1 MKLLDNYFSLVIET
15 INNLDK
21 KKIDKLVLEIQKIK
35 SKKGRIFF
43 LGVGGSAGNASHAV
57 NDFRKICNIECY
69 TPVDNVSELTART
82 NDEGFK
88 TIFSSYLINSNL
100 SNKDAIFI
108 FSVGGGNLKY
118 NISTNLIEAIK
129 VAKKKRSKIFSIV
142 GRDDGYA
149 YKKSDV
155 SIITRVKDSKFLT
168 PISEGLQA
176 VIWHCLVSDKRL
188 QDNKTKW

>member
-1 MKLLDNYFSLVIET
+1 MKLLNNYFDLVIGT
-15 INNLDK
+15 ISNLDK
-21 KKIDKLVLEIQKIK
+21 KKINQLIVEIKKIK

-155 SIITRVKDSKFLT
+155 SIITRVRNSKFLT

>member
-1 MKLLDNYFSLVIET
+1 MKLLNNYFDLVIGT
-15 INNLDK
+15 ISNLDK
-21 KKIDKLVLEIQKIK
+21 KKINQLIVEIKKIK

>member
-21 KKIDKLVLEIQKIK
+21 KKIDKLVLEIKRIK

-129 VAKKKRSKIFSIV
+129 IAKKKKSKVFSIV

-155 SIITRVKDSKFLT
+155 SIITRVRNSKFLT

>member
-21 KKIDKLVLEIQKIK
+21 KKIDKLVLEIKKIK

-100 SNKDAIFI
+100 SNRDAIFI

-118 NISTNLIEAIK
+118 NVSTNLIEAIK
-129 VAKKKRSKIFSIV
+129 IAKKKKSKVFSIV

-155 SIITRVKDSKFLT
+155 SIITRVKNNKFLT
-168 PISEGLQA
+168 PITEGLQA

>member
-1 MKLLDNYFSLVIET
+1 MKLLDNYFNLVIET

-21 KKIDKLVLEIQKIK
+21 KKIDKLVLEIKKIK

-82 NDEGFK
+82 NDEGFE

-100 SNKDAIFI
+100 SNRDAIFI

-118 NISTNLIEAIK
+118 NVSTNLIEAIK
-129 VAKKKRSKIFSIV
+129 IAKKKKSKVFSIV

-155 SIITRVKDSKFLT
+155 SIITRVKNNKFLT
-168 PISEGLQA
+168 PITEGLQA

>member
-1 MKLLDNYFSLVIET
+1 M
-15 INNLDK
+15 
-21 KKIDKLVLEIQKIK
+21 
-35 SKKGRIFF
+35 
-43 LGVGGSAGNASHAV
+43 
-57 NDFRKICNIECY
+57 
-69 TPVDNVSELTART
+69 SELTART

-100 SNKDAIFI
+100 SNRDAIFI

-118 NISTNLIEAIK
+118 NVSTNLIEAIK
-129 VAKKKRSKIFSIV
+129 IAKKKKSKVFSIV

-155 SIITRVKDSKFLT
+155 SIITRVKNNKFLT
-168 PISEGLQA
+168 PITEGLQA

>member
-1 MKLLDNYFSLVIET
+1 M
-15 INNLDK
+15 
-21 KKIDKLVLEIQKIK
+21 
-35 SKKGRIFF
+35 
-43 LGVGGSAGNASHAV
+43 
-57 NDFRKICNIECY
+57 
-69 TPVDNVSELTART
+69 DNVSELTART

-129 VAKKKRSKIFSIV
+129 IAKKKKSKVFSIV

-155 SIITRVKDSKFLT
+155 SIITRVRNSKFLT
-168 PISEGLQA
+168 PVSEGLQA

>member
-1 MKLLDNYFSLVIET
+1 MELLNNYFNLVIET
-15 INNLDK
+15 INDLDK
-21 KKIDKLVLEIQKIK
+21 KKINQLVLEIQKIK
-35 SKKGRIFF
+35 SKKGRFFF

-118 NISTNLIEAIK
+118 NVSTNLIEAIK
-129 VAKKKRSKIFSIV
+129 VAKKKKSKIFSIV
-142 GRDDGYA
+142 GRSDGYA

-155 SIITRVKDSKFLT
+155 SIITNVSDGKFLT

>member
-118 NISTNLIEAIK
+118 NVSTNLIEAIK
-129 VAKKKRSKIFSIV
+129 VAKKKKSKIFSIV
-142 GRDDGYA
+142 GRNDGYS

-155 SIITRVKDSKFLT
+155 SIITTVSDGKFLT

>member
-1 MKLLDNYFSLVIET
+1 M
-15 INNLDK
+15 
-21 KKIDKLVLEIQKIK
+21 
-35 SKKGRIFF
+35 
-43 LGVGGSAGNASHAV
+43 
-57 NDFRKICNIECY
+57 
-69 TPVDNVSELTART
+69 DNVSELTART

-108 FSVGGGNLKY
+108 LSVGGGNLKY

-129 VAKKKRSKIFSIV
+129 IAKKKKSKVFSIV

-155 SIITRVKDSKFLT
+155 SIITRVRNSKFLT

>member
-21 KKIDKLVLEIQKIK
+21 KKIDKLVLEIKRIK

-108 FSVGGGNLKY
+108 FSVGGGNLKH

-129 VAKKKRSKIFSIV
+129 IAKKKKSKVFSIV

-155 SIITRVKDSKFLT
+155 SIITRVGNSKFLT

>member
-1 MKLLDNYFSLVIET
+1 MKLLDNYFNLVIET

-21 KKIDKLVLEIQKIK
+21 KKIDKLVLEIKKIK

-118 NISTNLIEAIK
+118 NVSTNLIEAIK
-129 VAKKKRSKIFSIV
+129 IAKKKKSKIFSIV

-155 SIITRVKDSKFLT
+155 SIITRVRNKKFLT
-168 PISEGLQA
+168 PITEGLQA

>member
-21 KKIDKLVLEIQKIK
+21 KKIDNLVLEIKRIK

-57 NDFRKICNIECY
+57 NDFRKICGVECY
-69 TPVDNVSELTART
+69 APVDNVSELTART

-129 VAKKKRSKIFSIV
+129 IAKKKKIKSI
-142 GRDDGYA
+142 
-149 YKKSDV
+149 
-155 SIITRVKDSKFLT
+155 
-168 PISEGLQA
+168 
-176 VIWHCLVSDKRL
+176 
-188 QDNKTKW
+188 

>member
-1 MKLLDNYFSLVIET
+1 MNYTQKHFEET
-15 INNLDK
+15 I
-21 KKIDKLVLEIQKIK
+21 KIINQIDYDCIEKMIGILKTLKRRN
-35 SKKGRIFF
+35 GRLFI
-43 LGVGGSAGNASHAV
+43 LGVGGSASNASHAV

-82 NDEGFK
+82 NDEGFE

-100 SNKDAIFI
+100 SNRDAIFI

-118 NISTNLIEAIK
+118 NVSTNLIEAIK
-129 VAKKKRSKIFSIV
+129 IAKKKKSKVFSIV

-155 SIITRVKDSKFLT
+155 SIITRVKNNKFLT
-168 PISEGLQA
+168 PITEGLQA

>member
-1 MKLLDNYFSLVIET
+1 MELLNNYFNLVIET
-15 INNLDK
+15 INDLDK
-21 KKIDKLVLEIQKIK
+21 KKINQLVLEIQKIK

-118 NISTNLIEAIK
+118 NVSTNLIEAIK
-129 VAKKKRSKIFSIV
+129 VAKKKKSKIFSIV
-142 GRDDGYA
+142 GRNDGYA

-155 SIITRVKDSKFLT
+155 SIITSVSDGKFLT

>member
-1 MKLLDNYFSLVIET
+1 MKLLNNYFNLVIET

-21 KKIDKLVLEIQKIK
+21 KKIDKLVLEIKKIK

-100 SNKDAIFI
+100 SNRDAIFI

-118 NISTNLIEAIK
+118 NVSTNLIEAIK
-129 VAKKKRSKIFSIV
+129 IAKKKKSKVFSIV

-155 SIITRVKDSKFLT
+155 SIITRVKNNKFLT
-168 PISEGLQA
+168 PITEGLQA

>member
-1 MKLLDNYFSLVIET
+1 MKSIENYFYEVNKAIKY
-15 INNLDK
+15 LDK
-21 KKIDKLVLEIQKIK
+21 SKINILIKEIQKIK
-35 SKKGRIFF
+35 KIKGRIFF
-43 LGVGGSAGNASHAV
+43 LGIGGSAGNASHAV

-82 NDEGFK
+82 NDDGFE
-88 TIFSSYLINSNL
+88 TIFSKYLINSKL

-108 FSVGGGNLKY
+108 FSVGGGNLKL
-118 NISTNLIEAIK
+118 NISTNLVEAIK
-129 VAKKKRSKIFSIV
+129 IAKKKRSKIFSVV
-142 GRDDGYA
+142 GRKDGYA
-149 YKKSDV
+149 FKKSDV
-155 SIITRVKDSKFLT
+155 SILIKMDNKKLLT

>member
-21 KKIDKLVLEIQKIK
+21 KKIDKLELEIKRIK

-129 VAKKKRSKIFSIV
+129 IAKKKKSKVFSIV

-155 SIITRVKDSKFLT
+155 SIITRVRNSKFLT